1 MVGRPNIPNE
11 IKAANGTLRKS
22 RINHK
27 APKSEGKVPPNPFD
41 SGTFAHQKWK
51 EITGGLRDKGI
62 VDKIDAAHLQ
72 GFCRAWQTAVQA
84 DQLIDERGILIDTEH
99 GPKKNPAVTAS
110 KDAWA
115 MVRQFAGD
123 LGLFHLSRQRLI
135 ATPASDEP
143 PKRMRRNRYG
153 VEKLMTDDEHLE
165 ERYLS

>member
-11 IKAANGTLRKS
+11 IKALNGTLRKS
-22 RINHK
+22 RINYK
-27 APKSEGKVPPNPFD
+27 APKSAGKVPANPFN
-41 SGTFAHQKWK
+41 SGTFAHEKWQ
-51 EITGGLRDKGI
+51 EITGGLCDKNI

-72 GFCRAWQTAVQA
+72 GLCRAWQTAVQA
-84 DQLIDERGILIDTEH
+84 DQLIDERGILIETAH

-143 PKRMRRNRYG
+143 TRRMRRDRAG
-153 VEKLMTDDEHLE
+153 TTRLMSDDEFLE
-165 ERYLS
+165 DMYFG